1 MFSVTAEGVGLTY
14 QWMNGAGE
22 LSDIFNKISG
32 ATSPNLTITNVGLS
46 DVSGYSVR
54 VRNSAGD
61 VNSLTANL
69 ITSNKTVHGFYIH
82 V

>member
-1 MFSVTAEGVGLTY
+1 MIAEGVGLTY
-14 QWMNGAGE
+14 KWMNGDGD
-22 LSDIFNKISG
+22 LSDMVNKISG
-32 ATSPNLTITNVGLS
+32 ATLPTLTIMNVGLS

-54 VRNSAGD
+54 VSNSAGD